1 MNGHSEW
8 LVSSEA
14 CDFKKKK
21 KHVAFGFPSLHLPPL
36 AVKSGLERGQELK
49 KKSSLTLDRMSYC
62 FLGRIKMHKG
72 KKEPALLHVSLL
84 TLGNLDS
91 TENP

>member
-1 MNGHSEW
+1 MATLNGQF
-8 LVSSEA
+8 LLRPVTL
-14 CDFKKKK
+14 K
-21 KHVAFGFPSLHLPPL
+21 KHIAFGFPSLRLPPL
-36 AVKSGLERGQELK
+36 AVKSGLERGRERK
-49 KKSSLTLDRMSYC
+49 KEITSSFRQNVLL